1 MQVMKLVRGDY
12 KWSFVQVPA
21 RRAFTTLSMRFPAVR
36 LAIES
41 IVALEAAKAAKAIE
55 RMHL

>member
-1 MQVMKLVRGDY
+1 MKLVRGDY

-21 RRAFTTLSMRFPAVR
+21 RRAFTTLSMLFPAVR

>member
-1 MQVMKLVRGDY
+1 MKLVRGDY

-21 RRAFTTLSMRFPAVR
+21 RRSFTTLSMLFPAVR